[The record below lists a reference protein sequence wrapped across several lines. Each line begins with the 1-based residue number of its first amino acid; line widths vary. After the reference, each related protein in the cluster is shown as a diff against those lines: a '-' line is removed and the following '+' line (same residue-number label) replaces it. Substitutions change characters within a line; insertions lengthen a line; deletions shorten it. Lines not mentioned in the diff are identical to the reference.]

1 MLTVHDLGNQFF
13 DTIGPKFIFS
23 DSPSVN
29 FTIILDTR
37 FFVQKLSVIQWFEYK
52 RSIKRP
58 MEKKATMEIKING
71 NYSLENYHIA
81 LVENHCSR

>member
-13 DTIGPKFIFS
+13 DTIGLKFIFS

-52 RSIKRP
+52 SSIKRP
-58 MEKKATMEIKING
+58 IEKIKATMEIKINEKLFAG
-71 NYSLENYHIA
+71 KFSYCPS
-81 LVENHCSR
+81 